1 MGSLECSP
9 YPSPPGKVLI
19 VCFLSLACLLC
30 NLKLMPSFG
39 KQNLI
44 VEQAAPPAKQITSV
58 LLTFPAVFFFFFF
71 LKNQKFCVCGITSAV
86 VQFRFNLE

>member
-58 LLTFPAVFFFFFF
+58 LPTFPAVFFFFF